1 MMVEYILQVAFYIK
15 YTTQLVCLEKTGHK
29 TNDLLKQ
36 KPKLQIKSFAMQK
49 NKLASSVKDAL
60 SDLGKR

>member
-15 YTTQLVCLEKTGHK
+15 YTAQLVCLEKTGHK
-29 TNDLLKQ
+29 TNDLLKAETKITDQ
-36 KPKLQIKSFAMQK
+36 VIHNAK

>member
-15 YTTQLVCLEKTGHK
+15 YTAQLVYLEKTGHK

-36 KPKLQIKSFAMQK
+36 KQKLQIKSFTMQK
-49 NKLASSVKDAL
+49 TNLPQV
-60 SDLGKR
+60 